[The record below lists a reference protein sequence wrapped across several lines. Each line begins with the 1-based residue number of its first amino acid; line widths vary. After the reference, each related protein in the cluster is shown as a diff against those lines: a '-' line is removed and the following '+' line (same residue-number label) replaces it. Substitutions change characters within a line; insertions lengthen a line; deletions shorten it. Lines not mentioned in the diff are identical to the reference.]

1 MGRMEGV
8 EMRIICLETQLIG
21 INQRIDKP
29 YEVVVRREEQ
39 EKLEIRVMRLEENME
54 RLMRKA
60 T

>member
-1 MGRMEGV
+1 
-8 EMRIICLETQLIG
+8 LIG

-39 EKLEIRVMRLEENME
+39 EKLEMRVMRLEENME